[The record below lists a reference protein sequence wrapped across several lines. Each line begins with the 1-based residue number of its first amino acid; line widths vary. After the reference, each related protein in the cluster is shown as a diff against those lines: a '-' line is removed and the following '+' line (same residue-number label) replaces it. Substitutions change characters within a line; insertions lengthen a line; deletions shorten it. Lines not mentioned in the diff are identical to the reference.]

1 MDIKHNF
8 VSAKSDGADT
18 TQVQPSHWNQ
28 SHVLTMDAPGLLGR
42 TAAGA
47 GAVAELA
54 VVPASLGG
62 TGATSLQASMNA
74 LAGGVTA
81 NRFLKGN
88 GTNVVLSQVN
98 LSTADVTG
106 NLPVARLNGGTSAS
120 NATFWRG
127 DGVWTNTLTTSFTV
141 AGTSPVVVVRP
152 STNADFSQIALM
164 GATLNRWVI
173 YKDNTTESGS
183 NVGSNFAI
191 ARYNDAGTF
200 IETALSISRSTGR
213 TQVSGTLSVRST
225 ANNTNGYV
233 NLAPG
238 NATYSGS
245 IDFFS
250 PGATPVRQATIG
262 WSASTAV
269 ADSGDL
275 NYYAGNHY
283 FSGNVYTVNASL
295 YARES
300 AGKDVLK
307 LSGGVGGTDNYV
319 CTVRPDFLTDN
330 HIIIMPDATG
340 MVVLADNPESI
351 SNKTLYNTKVNTPIK
366 YGTIYYNFANDT
378 VTVEASVPNIYLELT
393 GNITSLVLDGL
404 TTDSFVVIEINLF
417 IIQGGPGSYT
427 ITWPA
432 SFRWGTAGAP
442 TLSTTVGKVDHIR
455 LTYSSDLDMWFAK
468 VEGLGY

>member
-1 MDIKHNF
+1 MEIKHTF

-18 TQVQPSHWNQ
+18 TQVQPSHWNALH
-28 SHVLTMDAPGLLGR
+28 SIDMSAPGVLGR
-42 TAAGA
+42 TTTGA
-47 GAVAELA
+47 GAASELST
-54 VVPASLGG
+54 VPLSLGG
-62 TGATSLQASMNA
+62 TGQTTQQLAINA

-88 GTNVVLSQVN
+88 GTNIVLEQVD
-98 LSTADVTG
+98 LSTTDVTG
-106 NLPVARLNGGTSAS
+106 NLPTSKLNSGTSAS

-127 DGVWTNTLTTSFTV
+127 DGVWTNTLTASFTV
-141 AGTSPVVVVRP
+141 AGTDPVIIARP
-152 STNADFSQIALM
+152 SSNAQFAQVALM
-164 GATLNRWVI
+164 GASLNRWVM

-183 NVGSNFAI
+183 NAGSNFAI

-200 IETALSISRSTGR
+200 IETALSISRSTGLTR
-213 TQVSGTLSVRST
+213 VSGTLSVRST

-233 NLAPG
+233 ALAPG

-262 WSASTAV
+262 WSTSTAV
-269 ADSGDL
+269 ADSGNL

-283 FSGNVYTVNASL
+283 FSGNVYAVNSSL
-295 YARES
+295 YAVDA
-300 AGKDVLK
+300 AGKDILK
-307 LSGGVGGTDNYV
+307 LSGGAGGTNSYV
-319 CTVRPDFLTDN
+319 CTVQPDFLTDN
-330 HIIIMPDATG
+330 HIITIPDATG
-340 MVVLADNPESI
+340 MVVLADNIETL
-351 SNKTLYNTKVNTPIK
+351 SNKTLFNTKVNSLK
-366 YGTIYYNFANDT
+366 YGTIYYNFANGT

-393 GNITSLVLDGL
+393 GNITSLIMDDL

-417 IIQGGPGSYT
+417 IIQGGSGSYT

-432 SFRWGTAGAP
+432 SFKWGTAGAP

-455 LTYSSDLDMWFAK
+455 LRYSSDLEVWFAK